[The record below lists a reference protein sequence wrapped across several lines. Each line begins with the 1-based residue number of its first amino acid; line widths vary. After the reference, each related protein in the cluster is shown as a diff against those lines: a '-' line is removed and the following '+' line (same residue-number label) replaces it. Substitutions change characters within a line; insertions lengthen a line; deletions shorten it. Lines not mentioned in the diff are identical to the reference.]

1 MAPPRKAS
9 LRGGMRM
16 RVRSR
21 AVSAVGGAVGGS
33 VGSCVGGAVGAAVE
47 GCGAIGPAYRHFMT
61 EQIVHLGKGARAA
74 DFG

>member
-21 AVSAVGGAVGGS
+21 VGSAVGGG
-33 VGSCVGGAVGAAVE
+33 VE
-47 GCGAIGPAYRHFMT
+47 RGGAIGPAYCHFMT
-61 EQIVHLGKGARAA
+61 EQIVHIGKGARAA